1 MINGTPQE
9 YCRVEKKM
17 YRTPKSGALVYK
29 WKEIEE
35 VTYWLNQHLLQSDFL
50 PRSIITWTN
59 VLELVERWR
68 AQTRPAHAQCSSAHA
83 RAGKGAEKSVHCLS
97 CLEGGE
103 RLEAAEDSEVV
114 TEIEA
119 TVASRVLGIPDK
131 IQNKNNRQGEIS
143 DQRLNI
149 SHLVLF

>member
-1 MINGTPQE
+1 M
-9 YCRVEKKM
+9 
-17 YRTPKSGALVYK
+17 
-29 WKEIEE
+29 
-35 VTYWLNQHLLQSDFL
+35 
-50 PRSIITWTN
+50 
-59 VLELVERWR
+59 ERWR

-119 TVASRVLGIPDK
+119 TVASWEESELDLER
-131 IQNKNNRQGEIS
+131 
-143 DQRLNI
+143 DQT
-149 SHLVLF
+149 FTTEKDDF

>member
-1 MINGTPQE
+1 M
-9 YCRVEKKM
+9 
-17 YRTPKSGALVYK
+17 
-29 WKEIEE
+29 
-35 VTYWLNQHLLQSDFL
+35 NQHLLQSDLL

-83 RAGKGAEKSVHCLS
+83 RTGKGAEKSVHCLS

-119 TVASRVLGIPDK
+119 TVASRV
-131 IQNKNNRQGEIS
+131 
-143 DQRLNI
+143 
-149 SHLVLF
+149 

>member
-1 MINGTPQE
+1 M
-9 YCRVEKKM
+9 
-17 YRTPKSGALVYK
+17 
-29 WKEIEE
+29 
-35 VTYWLNQHLLQSDFL
+35 NQHLLQSDLL

-119 TVASRVLGIPDK
+119 TEASQVLGIPDK

-143 DQRLNI
+143 DQSLNI
-149 SHLVLF
+149 SHFVFF